1 MELAKQLVNMK
12 TELEDLL
19 KANER
24 ILQIWEPD
32 TIGGSQ
38 GERHMVITT
47 RKDRSDSAYDAD
59 EVTVRLFANRP
70 MDMAVEIRTV
80 VEAMKQLEA
89 DPRIKKVIHQYH
101 ELPESADENA
111 TKRVGRVEF
120 LIINTIDR

>member
-1 MELAKQLVNMK
+1 MK
-12 TELEDLL
+12 LELEALL

-32 TIGGSQ
+32 NVSGSQ

-47 RKDRSDSAYDAD
+47 RKDRSDSGFDAD

-70 MDMAVEIRTV
+70 MDMAVEVRTV
-80 VEAMKQLEA
+80 IEAMKQLEA
-89 DPRIKKVIHQYH
+89 DPRIKKVIHQFH
-101 ELPESADENA
+101 ELPESANENA
-111 TKRVGRVEF
+111 TRRVGRVDF